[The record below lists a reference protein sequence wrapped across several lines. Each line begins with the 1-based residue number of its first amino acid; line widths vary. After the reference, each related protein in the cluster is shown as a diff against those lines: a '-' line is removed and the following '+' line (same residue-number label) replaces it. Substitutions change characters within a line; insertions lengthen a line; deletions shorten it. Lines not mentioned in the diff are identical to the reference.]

1 MHLRSIRVRLT
12 LWYLA
17 VLAVILA
24 LFAGGV
30 YVSMS
35 RSLQEQL
42 DDTVK
47 NRARFVE
54 ALITFD
60 AAGNPSLDL
69 GRDGPDSE
77 LDDEFQRLF
86 DTSGELVF
94 DNSQTVSDVAVD
106 PEALQRAQQGETH
119 LATYDGGGGESRIFT
134 TPVLRDGEPV
144 AILQSAHA
152 TDDMRETL
160 RGLQLILL
168 IGVPSAIVLASV
180 GGWWLASRALSP
192 IDGITRAA
200 QQITAQDLSRRLN
213 ADLPD
218 DEVGRLARTF
228 DGMIARL
235 DASFQRQRQ
244 FTADASHEL
253 RTPLTAIRGQIDVA
267 LERPRV
273 PAEYQRVLTAVHAQV
288 DRMTRLSADLLMLAR
303 ADAGSM
309 PLHTEQVGIRQLV
322 EGAAEQVR
330 PLANEKNLA
339 LRVEPAPDA
348 TISADPDMLLQLLI
362 NLLDNAIKYTERGS
376 VAIDWQVRTG
386 SLSILV
392 SDTGAGIPPEHRERV
407 FERFHRV
414 DMGRARQDG
423 GTGLGLAI
431 CRSIV
436 EAHGGTI
443 AVESSEAGSTF
454 IVTLPA

>member
-1 MHLRSIRVRLT
+1 MRLRSIRVRLT
-12 LWYLA
+12 LWYLV
-17 VLAVILA
+17 VLALILA
-24 LFAGGV
+24 LFAAGI

-35 RSLQEQL
+35 RSLHEQL
-42 DDTVK
+42 DDAVK
-47 NRARFVE
+47 NRARLVE
-54 ALITFD
+54 PLVTLD
-60 AAGNPSLDL
+60 ASGAPSLDL
-69 GRDGPDSE
+69 GRDAPDSE

-86 DTSGELVF
+86 DRSGDLVF
-94 DNSQTVSDVAVD
+94 ENNQHSAEVSVD
-106 PEALQRAQQGETH
+106 PEALQRALEGETSID
-119 LATYDGGGGESRIFT
+119 TREDGVRIFT
-134 TPVLRDGEPV
+134 MPVLRDGEPIAV
-144 AILQSAHA
+144 LQSAQA
-152 TDDMRETL
+152 TDDLRETL
-160 RGLQLILL
+160 RRLRLILL
-168 IGVPSAIVLASV
+168 VGAPAAIILASA

-200 QQITAQDLSRRLN
+200 REITAQDLSRRLN
-213 ADLPD
+213 TDLPD

-267 LERPRV
+267 LERPRDA
-273 PAEYQRVLTAVHAQV
+273 AEYQRVLATVNAQV
-288 DRMTRLSADLLMLAR
+288 DRMTRLSTDLLMLAR

-309 PLHTEQVGIRQLV
+309 PLHREEVDVRQLV

-330 PLANEKNLA
+330 PLASEKNLE
-339 LRVEPAPDA
+339 LRVESATDA
-348 TISADPDMLLQLLI
+348 SISADPDMLLQLMI

-376 VAIDWQVRTG
+376 VTVDWRREPAR
-386 SLSILV
+386 LSILV
-392 SDTGAGIPPEHRERV
+392 SDTGAGIPTEHRERV

-414 DMGRARQDG
+414 DTGRARQDG
-423 GTGLGLAI
+423 GAGLGLAI

-443 AVESSEAGSTF
+443 TVESSTAGSTF
-454 IVTLPA
+454 TISLPA